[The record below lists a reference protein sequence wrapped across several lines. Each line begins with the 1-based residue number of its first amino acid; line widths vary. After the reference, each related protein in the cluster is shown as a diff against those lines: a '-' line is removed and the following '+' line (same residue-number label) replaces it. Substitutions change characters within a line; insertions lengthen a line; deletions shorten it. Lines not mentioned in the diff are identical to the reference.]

1 MTPGPQPSN
10 EWERVHFK
18 YLCLPYEQVL
28 LGSEPTAQGD
38 GTMRRGQGCG
48 AAGVVD
54 SGGIGMPKA
63 VCICELFI
71 ALMTGALCI
80 VFLNPA
86 CCKPPKV
93 FTLNIALP
101 KCKAPHGCKDP
112 QAVCFRLP
120 VKVHPPNI
128 STPLKKQP
136 QI

>member
-86 CCKPPKV
+86 CCKPPQS
-93 FTLNIALP
+93 IHSEHSP
-101 KCKAPHGCKDP
+101 P
-112 QAVCFRLP
+112 QMQS
-120 VKVHPPNI
+120 PPRV
-128 STPLKKQP
+128 
-136 QI
+136 